1 MAFENSFNIKIVFL
15 TIMIQLHLGTIEKIT
30 SNMNFFLIY
39 EYVFNNYAMQFS
51 CYNRKWIIVTQDPT

>member
-15 TIMIQLHLGTIEKIT
+15 TIMIQLHLGTIEK
-30 SNMNFFLIY
+30 NHEHYEFFLIY

-51 CYNRKWIIVTQDPT
+51 CYNRK

>member
-15 TIMIQLHLGTIEKIT
+15 TIMIQLHLGTIEKN
-30 SNMNFFLIY
+30 SFHEHYEFFLIY

-51 CYNRKWIIVTQDPT
+51 CYNRK

>member
-15 TIMIQLHLGTIEKIT
+15 TIMIQFHLGTIEKKFHFEYNIPYHEHYE
-30 SNMNFFLIY
+30 FFLIY

-51 CYNRKWIIVTQDPT
+51 CYNRK